1 MSAWT
6 KLPEIPANRGLVMH
20 CDSSKYAPV
29 HDFIKERKNLFQ
41 MAIIPSIGNIIALME
56 SENIYVYMLLNE
68 KQTIQAVYFFRNNTM
83 KYENDENSFSLIA
96 SIRLPNVPDDI
107 FSYSCK
113 LSITKIVNKYG
124 KTCKYKYFSI
134 ENISSNDTIFQDLEK
149 KTTPLYSSPTA
160 YFFYN
165 FACPTYPSNK
175 IFILN

>member
-1 MSAWT
+1 
-6 KLPEIPANRGLVMH
+6 
-20 CDSSKYAPV
+20 
-29 HDFIKERKNLFQ
+29 
-41 MAIIPSIGNIIALME
+41 
-56 SENIYVYMLLNE
+56 MLLNE

-96 SIRLPNVPDDI
+96 SMRVPNLPDDI

-113 LSITKIVNKYG
+113 LSITKIVNKYR
-124 KTCKYKYFSI
+124 KSCKYRYFSI
-134 ENISSNDTIFQDLEK
+134 ENISANDTIVQDLEK
-149 KTTPLYSSPTA
+149 KNTPLHSSPTA